1 MRRASITI
9 GGVDIN
15 PGSRQTVDLSV
26 AEFYEG
32 AQAKIPVHVIHGRK
46 PGPQLFLSAAL
57 HGDEICG
64 VEIIRRILKLKYLNS
79 IRGTLIAVPVVN
91 VFGFIQSSRYLPDRR
106 DLNRHFPGSDK
117 GSLASIIASL
127 FMEEVVANSSHGID
141 FHTGSSHRENLPQ
154 IRANIDNPDVR
165 EMAEAFRSPIIL
177 NAKLRD
183 GSLRA
188 AAMEKDVNLLLFEGG
203 EALRFSPAVIRM
215 GVTGVLSV
223 MTKLGMIPRR
233 RKAHRITSLFAE
245 GSRWVRA
252 GVSGILRTSIRL
264 GSRVEKGQ
272 ILGMVGDAVGRR
284 EEPIIS
290 TVSGVVIGKLNLPLV
305 HQGDAVFHIAFFEKE
320 ASVDETMDAYYEA
333 YDPDGE

>member
-1 MRRASITI
+1 LRREPITI
-9 GGVDIN
+9 GGVEIKA
-15 PGSRQTVDLSV
+15 GSRQTVDLSV

-32 AQAKIPVHVIHGRK
+32 AQAKIPVHVIHGRR

-64 VEIIRRILKLKYLNS
+64 VEIIRRLLKLKYLS
-79 IRGTLIAVPVVN
+79 SVRGTIIAVPVVN
-91 VFGFIQSSRYLPDRR
+91 VFGFIQGSRYLPDRR

-127 FMEEVVANSSHGID
+127 FMEEIVANSTHGID

-154 IRANIDNPDVR
+154 IRAGIDKPDVR
-165 EMAEAFRSPIIL
+165 DMAEAFGAPIVMKS
-177 NAKLRD
+177 KLRD

-188 AAMEKDVNLLLFEGG
+188 AAMDKGVPLLLFEGG
-203 EALRFSPAVIRM
+203 EALRFSSAVVRV
-215 GVTGVLSV
+215 GVTGTLSV

-233 RKAHRITSLFAE
+233 RKAHGIMPLFAE

-252 GVSGILRTSIRL
+252 GVSGILRTPIKL
-264 GSRVEKGQ
+264 GARVEKGQ

-284 EEPIIS
+284 EEPI
-290 TVSGVVIGKLNLPLV
+290 VSSVAGVVIGKLNLPLV
-305 HQGDAVFHIAFFEKE
+305 HQGDAVFHIASFEEE
-320 ASVDETMDAYYEA
+320 AGVDETMDAYSEA
-333 YDPDGE
+333 FDPDEE